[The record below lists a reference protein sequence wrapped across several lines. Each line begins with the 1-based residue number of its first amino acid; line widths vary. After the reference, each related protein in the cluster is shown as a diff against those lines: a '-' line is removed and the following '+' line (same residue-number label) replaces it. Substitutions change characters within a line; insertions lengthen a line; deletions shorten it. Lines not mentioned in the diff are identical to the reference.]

1 MADYLI
7 KNAEVLKMLL
17 LLQILSYSHQIWTQG
32 PPTIL
37 HIAVS
42 TDLISELIKYS
53 KWRISCKND
62 PYF

>member
-7 KNAEVLKMLL
+7 KNAEMLKMPL

-32 PPTIL
+32 PP
-37 HIAVS
+37 ARPSYRVC

-53 KWRISCKND
+53 KWRII
-62 PYF
+62 